1 MRHFLMIPLVLL
13 MGCDGE
19 TMLRMPQEAPP
30 AAAVMAPGM
39 GTEALDEQLRL
50 LETEIEHAGPDDP
63 ERLLTAEAIT
73 DQLIHAS
80 RSVDWL
86 ANGYS
91 VEARLRQLQTMADR
105 IVSLLRRGASVE
117 SVEEDVAVLLTAV
130 RDLQRQLDRPGGGVA
145 PPSLEAL
152 LEQDPLRDVEASS
165 LEGVAQGGEREPSD
179 TTLQPQVGPAQSG
192 PIGTPVTPPDT
203 TPDG

>member
-1 MRHFLMIPLVLL
+1 MIPLVLL

-19 TMLRMPQEAPP
+19 TMLRMPEEAPP

-39 GTEALDEQLRL
+39 GTEVLDEQLRL
-50 LETEIEHAGPDDP
+50 LEAEIEQAGPGDP

-86 ANGYS
+86 SSGYS

-117 SVEEDVAVLLTAV
+117 SVEEDVAVLLAAV
-130 RDLQRQLDRPGGGVA
+130 RDLQRQLDSPGGGSA

-152 LEQDPLRDVEASS
+152 LEQDPLRDVEAAS
-165 LEGVAQGGEREPSD
+165 LEGVAREGEREPSD
-179 TTLQPQVGPAQSG
+179 TTVQPTVRSG

-203 TPDG
+203 TPDD